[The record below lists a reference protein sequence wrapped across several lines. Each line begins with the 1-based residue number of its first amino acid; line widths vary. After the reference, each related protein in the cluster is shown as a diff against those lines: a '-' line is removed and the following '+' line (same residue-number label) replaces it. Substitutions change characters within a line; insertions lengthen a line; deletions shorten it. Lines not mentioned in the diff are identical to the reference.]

1 MESNFKILM
10 IMRMILTKDFVK
22 HLRIKS
28 NAIIKHDVSAT
39 TCHLYQMQMKEA
51 MNRYIYKNRRC
62 ETVLH

>member
-1 MESNFKILM
+1 
-10 IMRMILTKDFVK
+10 MILTKDSVK

-39 TCHLYQMQMKEA
+39 TCHLYQMKMKEA

>member
-10 IMRMILTKDFVK
+10 IMRMILTKDSVK

-39 TCHLYQMQMKEA
+39 TCQLYQMQMKEA
-51 MNRYIYKNRRC
+51 MNRYI
-62 ETVLH
+62 

>member
-10 IMRMILTKDFVK
+10 IMSMILTKDFVK

-51 MNRYIYKNRRC
+51 MNRYI
-62 ETVLH
+62 